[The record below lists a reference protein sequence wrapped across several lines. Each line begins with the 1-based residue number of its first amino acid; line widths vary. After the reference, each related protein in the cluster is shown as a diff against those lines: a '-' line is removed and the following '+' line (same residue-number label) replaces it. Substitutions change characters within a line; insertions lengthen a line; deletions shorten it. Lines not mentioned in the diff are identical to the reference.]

1 MADPAEDLIG
11 EFIAWLAPGSRPY
24 HEVME
29 VWRTSCPRLTIWED
43 ALDRRL
49 VTRGRDV
56 AGRPCISVTE
66 AGNAFLA
73 TR

>member
-1 MADPAEDLIG
+1 
-11 EFIAWLAPGSRPY
+11 
-24 HEVME
+24 ME